1 MEQSQIEGFKIIGIM
16 IGIPISLLITLLI
29 SRWIFRI
36 NEIVDNQHKTII
48 ELKKLALKIEKEN
61 EAN

>member
-36 NEIVDNQHKTII
+36 NEIVDNQ
-48 ELKKLALKIEKEN
+48 LKILHELRKN
-61 EAN
+61 NTDKNLN